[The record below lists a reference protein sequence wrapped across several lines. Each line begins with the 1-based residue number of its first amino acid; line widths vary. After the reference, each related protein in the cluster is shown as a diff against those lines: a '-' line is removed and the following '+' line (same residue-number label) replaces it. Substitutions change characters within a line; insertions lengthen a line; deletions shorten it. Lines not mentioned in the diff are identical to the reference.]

1 MDPVKRS
8 LISLHF
14 TVVLL
19 GGTALFSQVIPLN
32 ATDITL
38 GRSVFACIALMLYLW
53 VSGESFR
60 LGSRKDYTVAI
71 TLGVLMAAHWVT
83 YFAAMQYAG
92 VSVGMIALFTFPV
105 ITVLIEPFFE
115 RIRLVWQDF
124 ISAIA
129 VLVGIYFIVPE
140 VSLENDVTLGVIIG
154 IFSAVLY
161 SFRNLIHRQH
171 FSHYSGAKAMAWQIL
186 IVCICILPLGS
197 EALVD
202 APMSA
207 WWLLLLLGSV
217 FTALPHALIAACLT
231 HLRAK
236 TFSLIACM
244 QPFYGVILAIILLGE
259 SPGWRALLGG
269 VLVTSAS
276 IYETMNTHKLHKKD
290 ANNADSGASRSK

>member
-8 LISLHF
+8 LISLHL

-19 GGTALFSQVIPLN
+19 GGTALFSRIIPLN

-38 GRSVFACIALMLYLW
+38 GRSVFALLALLLFLGVSRTSLRLNSARDYKIA
-53 VSGESFR
+53 V
-60 LGSRKDYTVAI
+60 

-124 ISAIA
+124 LSAIA

-140 VSLENDVTLGVIIG
+140 VSLANDVTLGVIIG
-154 IFSAVLY
+154 IISAILY
-161 SFRNLIHRQH
+161 AFRNLLHRQH

-186 IVCICILPLGS
+186 VVCICVLPLAS
-197 EALVD
+197 EALVS
-202 APMSA
+202 APPSA
-207 WWLLLLLGSV
+207 WWLLLLLGSI

-244 QPFYGVILAIILLGE
+244 QPFYGVVLAVLLLGE
-259 SPGWRALLGG
+259 QPGWRTLLGG
-269 VLVTSAS
+269 ILVTSAS
-276 IYETMNTHKLHKKD
+276 IYETMNTQKLHKKD
-290 ANNADSGASRSK
+290 AEDVDSGAPRSE